1 MTPETKKRNLT
12 RLDIPTLVSL
22 SHKAMAEEDPASA
35 VTYLRTAVRRAPLRQ
50 DLRLLLYQAIEQSVG
65 SAEHEAAQEA
75 LGGSGRGAS
84 GKGGVSGESGGKNG
98 ELWSRAVVEGED
110 EESPLALATR
120 PAGPP
125 ARGMR
130 AGAGRHHT
138 SPGSRPLGLIIGSIA
153 LTIAA
158 VGLGL
163 SFLMGPAE
171 TPKEAAAEQAEA
183 IIAEQDAALLQ
194 MAREYEDQNLFD
206 EAIEKLILLNDG
218 PQKQTL
224 LSKAYARR
232 GDRFTRAGRYNSAE
246 RSYQTALSY
255 QPDDAGLSYDLGVT
269 YYTLGRQRQVSD
281 RQAASEYFA
290 RADRQLEETGKLDPE
305 NSKILDARA
314 RVEIARGNS
323 AAAAEYLRRIVK
335 LDPESKDAKKA
346 VRTMKQMGFKP

>member
-22 SHKAMAEEDPASA
+22 SHKALAEEDPASA
-35 VTYLRTAVRRAPLRQ
+35 VIYMRTAVRRAPLRQ

-65 SAEHEAAQEA
+65 SGEYDAAQEA
-75 LGGSGRGAS
+75 LGTLGEGAARGGRVSAEGRG
-84 GKGGVSGESGGKNG
+84 ENE
-98 ELWSRAVVEGED
+98 ELWSRTVVEGEG
-110 EESPLALATR
+110 EEPPLALPTR
-120 PAGPP
+120 AAGPP
-125 ARGMR
+125 LRGMR
-130 AGAGRHHT
+130 AGAGRHRT
-138 SPGSRPLGLIIGSIA
+138 SPGPRPFGLIVGSIV

-163 SFLMGPAE
+163 SFLMGPTE

-246 RSYQTALSY
+246 QSYQTALSY
-255 QPDDAGLSYDLGVT
+255 QPDDPGLSYDLGVT

-290 RADRQLEETGKLDPE
+290 KADRQLEATGKLDPE
-305 NSKILDARA
+305 NLKILDARA
-314 RVEIARGNS
+314 RVEIARGDP